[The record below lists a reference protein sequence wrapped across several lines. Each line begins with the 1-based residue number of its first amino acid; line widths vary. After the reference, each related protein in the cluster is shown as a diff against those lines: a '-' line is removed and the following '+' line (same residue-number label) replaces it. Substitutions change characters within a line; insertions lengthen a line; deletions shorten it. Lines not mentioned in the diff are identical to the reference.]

1 MTQRTI
7 EDQLRAEYFELLSKA
22 TLVVQELE
30 TEVRFAVLSLSL
42 ELSPYERLRV
52 TSRIKECQ
60 SAIEALRR
68 RQEGATFDR
77 SLPEQYSLTSLND
90 LAGVRVL
97 VFPRSRIEEVDSIL
111 RGKFASWTSDP
122 VPDPRDNKTP
132 LARKYH
138 GYCSSSETVRG
149 ELQIVPLLT
158 GLFWEVEHSALYKPT
173 PELRGIERSLEMRER
188 TGEVLDRLRA
198 FEDEFESLVRQRREI
213 DR

>member
-7 EDQLRAEYFELLSKA
+7 EDLLRAEYFELLSEV

-30 TEVRFAVLSLSL
+30 TQVRYSVLSLSL
-42 ELSPYERLRV
+42 QLSPYERLRV
-52 TSRIKECQ
+52 TSRVKECQ

-68 RQEGATFDR
+68 RQEGGTFDR
-77 SLPEQYSLTSLND
+77 SSPEQYSLTSLND

-97 VFPRSRIEEVDSIL
+97 VFPRGRITEIDSVL
-111 RGKFASWTSDP
+111 RSKFPVWTADP
-122 VPDPRDNKTP
+122 IPDPGRSDTP
-132 LARKYH
+132 LALKYY

-188 TGEVLDRLRA
+188 TGEVLHSLNA
-198 FEDEFESLVRQRREI
+198 FEKEFERIVKQRAET
-213 DR
+213 DE